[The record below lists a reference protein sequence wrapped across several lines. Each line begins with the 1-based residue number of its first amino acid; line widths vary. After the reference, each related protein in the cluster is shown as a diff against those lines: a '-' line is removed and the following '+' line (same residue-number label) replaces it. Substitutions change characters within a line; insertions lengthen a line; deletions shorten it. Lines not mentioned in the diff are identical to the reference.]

1 MSTTTTT
8 TNTIATNDTTIST
21 NDTTIATTDTTIA
34 TTDTTDT
41 TIDTIKQPFCPEL
54 RERLETRLVEMK
66 QYLRDNA
73 RIVDLYGP
81 GLTLK
86 DYDEIIK
93 EHYEKMR
100 ATEDPNEIE
109 LLEKEIGY
117 FENDRSV
124 LIEHTEKLNQTH
136 QELIEAFSHPIDYF
150 INRLTNSIYSA
161 YQYLIDGIFESFVN
175 KISKICPDDSDY
187 KGTINGIYKEK
198 ESFRVTKLFNNLNQT
213 LITFLS
219 ELIKS
224 LGPSSIYSN
233 DVDKFDSLDDLIS
246 DIDNGCWDIYRGIL
260 HLINVKISHFSSDS
274 KLKQSLLAKSISRV
288 LLADINTY
296 IVKELPKKVE
306 DKLKSFVKQ
315 ISKNKLLPCDV
326 SQFFGPKKE
335 SSTQSGSLRAN
346 GPEQLLELT
355 NESDSPR
362 GFPERSEEPVTTKSE
377 RPIISDLSDDDIEP
391 DSVIKV
397 EPEKTLD
404 DFINTLPREPMDINQ
419 IVPLYNAYFPGKN
432 IYSRSLGMILSK
444 TNKFDKRRTTRNGQK
459 TTLYIRK

>member
-1 MSTTTTT
+1 MSTTIAT
-8 TNTIATNDTTIST
+8 TNTTDTTIST
-21 NDTTIATTDTTIA
+21 TNTTNTTDTTIA

-213 LITFLS
+213 LITSLS

-246 DIDNGCWDIYRGIL
+246 DIDGGCWDIYRGIL

-326 SQFFGPKKE
+326 SQFFGPK
-335 SSTQSGSLRAN
+335 
-346 GPEQLLELT
+346 GPEQPLELT

-391 DSVIKV
+391 DSVIKI

-432 IYSRSLGMILSK
+432 IYSRGLGMMLSK

>member
-1 MSTTTTT
+1 MSTTIAT
-8 TNTIATNDTTIST
+8 TNTTDTTIST
-21 NDTTIATTDTTIA
+21 TNTTNTTDTTIA
-34 TTDTTDT
+34 TISTTDT

-66 QYLRDNA
+66 QDLRDNA

-100 ATEDPNEIE
+100 ATKDPNEIE

-150 INRLTNSIYSA
+150 INRLTSSIYSA

-175 KISKICPDDSDY
+175 KISQICPDDSDY

-213 LITFLS
+213 LITSLS

-246 DIDNGCWDIYRGIL
+246 DIDGGCWDIYRGIL

-315 ISKNKLLPCDV
+315 ISKNKLLSCDV
-326 SQFFGPKKE
+326 SQFFGPK
-335 SSTQSGSLRAN
+335 
-346 GPEQLLELT
+346 GP
-355 NESDSPR
+355 S
-362 GFPERSEEPVTTKSE
+362 
-377 RPIISDLSDDDIEP
+377 LSD
-391 DSVIKV
+391 
-397 EPEKTLD
+397 
-404 DFINTLPREPMDINQ
+404 
-419 IVPLYNAYFPGKN
+419 GK
-432 IYSRSLGMILSK
+432 K
-444 TNKFDKRRTTRNGQK
+444 AT
-459 TTLYIRK
+459 

>member
-1 MSTTTTT
+1 MSTTT
-8 TNTIATNDTTIST
+8 TNTISTTDTT
-21 NDTTIATTDTTIA
+21 NTTDTTIA
-34 TTDTTDT
+34 TISTTDT

-100 ATEDPNEIE
+100 ATKDPNEVE

-213 LITFLS
+213 LITSLS

-246 DIDNGCWDIYRGIL
+246 DIDDGCWDIYMGIL

-315 ISKNKLLPCDV
+315 ISKNKLLSCDV
-326 SQFFGPKKE
+326 SQFFCGKKATKE
-335 SSTQSGSLRAN
+335 STTQSGSLRAN
-346 GPEQLLELT
+346 GPEQPLELT

-362 GFPERSEEPVTTKSE
+362 GFPE

-391 DSVIKV
+391 DSVIKI

-432 IYSRSLGMILSK
+432 IYSRGLGMMLSK
-444 TNKFDKRRTTRNGQK
+444 TNKFDKRRTTRNGQR

>member
-1 MSTTTTT
+1 MSTTT

-21 NDTTIATTDTTIA
+21 TISTIATTDTTIA
-34 TTDTTDT
+34 TTAQSGSLWADTTDT

-81 GLTLK
+81 DLTLK

-93 EHYEKMR
+93 EHYEKMQ
-100 ATEDPNEIE
+100 ATEDPNEVE

-246 DIDNGCWDIYRGIL
+246 DIDDGCWDIYKGIL

-335 SSTQSGSLRAN
+335 STNGSPALPDEIR
-346 GPEQLLELT
+346 PEQPLELT

-362 GFPERSEEPVTTKSE
+362 CFPERSEEPVTTKSE
-377 RPIISDLSDDDIEP
+377 
-391 DSVIKV
+391 
-397 EPEKTLD
+397 
-404 DFINTLPREPMDINQ
+404 
-419 IVPLYNAYFPGKN
+419 
-432 IYSRSLGMILSK
+432 
-444 TNKFDKRRTTRNGQK
+444 
-459 TTLYIRK
+459 

>member
-1 MSTTTTT
+1 MRTTTT
-8 TNTIATNDTTIST
+8 TNTISTTDTTIS
-21 NDTTIATTDTTIA
+21 TTDTTIA

-100 ATEDPNEIE
+100 ATKDPNEVE

-213 LITFLS
+213 LITSLS

-246 DIDNGCWDIYRGIL
+246 DIDGGCWDIYRGIL

-326 SQFFGPKKE
+326 SQFFGPFPKVNTPCSE
-335 SSTQSGSLRAN
+335 AQRQSLRTTSEAS
-346 GPEQLLELT
+346 LCL
-355 NESDSPR
+355 
-362 GFPERSEEPVTTKSE
+362 PERSEEPVTTKSE

-391 DSVIKV
+391 DSARMGPASAVIKI

-432 IYSRSLGMILSK
+432 IYSRGLGMMLSK
-444 TNKFDKRRTTRNGQK
+444 TNKFDKRRVARNGQK
-459 TTLYIRK
+459 TTLYVRK

>member
-1 MSTTTTT
+1 MSTTTT
-8 TNTIATNDTTIST
+8 TNTIS
-21 NDTTIATTDTTIA
+21 TTDTTIA

-66 QYLRDNA
+66 PHLRDNA
-73 RIVDLYGP
+73 RIVDLDGP
-81 GLTLK
+81 CLTLK

-100 ATEDPNEIE
+100 ATKDPNEVE

-213 LITFLS
+213 LITSLS

-246 DIDNGCWDIYRGIL
+246 DIDGGCWDIYRGIL

-326 SQFFGPKKE
+326 SQFFGPFPKVNTPCSE
-335 SSTQSGSLRAN
+335 AQASLC
-346 GPEQLLELT
+346 L
-355 NESDSPR
+355 
-362 GFPERSEEPVTTKSE
+362 PERSEEPVTTKSE
-377 RPIISDLSDDDIEP
+377 RPIISVFLRHQ
-391 DSVIKV
+391 
-397 EPEKTLD
+397 LRL
-404 DFINTLPREPMDINQ
+404 FLPLPCRYGNGAA
-419 IVPLYNAYFPGKN
+419 VFPYGV
-432 IYSRSLGMILSK
+432 R
-444 TNKFDKRRTTRNGQK
+444 RRT
-459 TTLYIRK
+459 YHP